1 MSSTTQHPICAT
13 CFLHKCSPF
22 SGCPDISTRG
32 VCACKGSPYL
42 NLTASP
48 FSSDDLHASSSPS
61 SSPFPSSSS
70 GDLHAI
76 HASIARIEEK
86 VDGLLRL
93 ERALRREKSTQPEG
107 EVNQKTQLREKRLE
121 KDNLLLR
128 TMLADALKLL
138 SDE

>member
-1 MSSTTQHPICAT
+1 MSSTIQHDICAT
-13 CFLHKCSPF
+13 CNLHKCSPF
-22 SGCPDISTRG
+22 SGCLDAIGDDGHGYCKCTRSAP
-32 VCACKGSPYL
+32 C
-42 NLTASP
+42 P
-48 FSSDDLHASSSPS
+48 FYSVDLRASS
-61 SSPFPSSSS
+61 SSSS

-86 VDGLLRL
+86 VDRLHLL
-93 ERALRREKSTQPEG
+93 ERTLRREKSTQPEG

>member
-1 MSSTTQHPICAT
+1 MSSKFVLPICVT
-13 CFLHKCSPF
+13 CNLHKCSPF
-22 SGCPDISTRG
+22 CLCIADIDPQYEKCTCPPQT
-32 VCACKGSPYL
+32 
-42 NLTASP
+42 
-48 FSSDDLHASSSPS
+48 FSSPS
-61 SSPFPSSSS
+61 D
-70 GDLHAI
+70 DLHAI

-93 ERALRREKSTQPEG
+93 ERTHRREKSTQPEG